1 MRTTPAGLRVGAALL
16 LVGLAGCGSTVQL
29 AGSGLYRDGAAG
41 LTSAI
46 GAPSAGGSGA
56 DQGAVPSG
64 SANTLPQGGLAAPIQ
79 TTSEGT
85 LSPSA
90 SGGTLSKDLPSS
102 GLGYTATTLEVG
114 VTTNKDAQATLA
126 TVGIAS
132 GSLGDQEAMTKA
144 VMGDINAQGGVLGRK
159 LVPVFHDVK
168 TTETST
174 NPPAAAQTACAA
186 FTQDTHVAAALELVL
201 DSRDFAACMIKRRTF
216 VVSSGLTFTDKTYV
230 KGLSPYF
237 FRLASPLEEN
247 LVPTYLARLTALG
260 YFSPWDTVNGRPGNS
275 RVGVGLFHVDEP
287 APTRAF
293 HDIATRLQAL
303 GYKVTSYAYGRQD
316 ASYQSAVLR
325 FQSAGVTHVIGD
337 NASYAQLMVQAQSQ
351 HYYPRYGMTSYNG
364 GGVLLQQVAPAA
376 ELAGALGVGWAP
388 SVDVDGAH
396 DPGST
401 GPAYNRCLA
410 SMHRHQ
416 VDVSTRAALANALGI
431 CDGLQVLVQSMRA
444 GRGFD
449 GPHITAGRATF
460 SFEATATF
468 SGSHNDGSIAIPT
481 AVRDYGYLANCSC
494 FAYLSKSNHPLQ

>member
-1 MRTTPAGLRVGAALL
+1 MRTNSPSWLVGSALC
-16 LVGLAGCGSTVQL
+16 LVGLTGCGSTVQMTSGRDSL
-29 AGSGLYRDGAAG
+29 SGSTGL
-41 LTSAI
+41 SSSS
-46 GAPSAGGSGA
+46 GAPSALGGSTLGQGSGA
-56 DQGAVPSG
+56 SSSAITGQTG
-64 SANTLPQGGLAAPIQ
+64 STAPRA
-79 TTSEGT
+79 TTSHDPSSPTTGPGT
-85 LSPSA
+85 LNRQ
-90 SGGTLSKDLPSS
+90 LPAY
-102 GLGYTATTLEVG
+102 GLGYTATTLKIG

-126 TVGIAS
+126 AVGIAS

-144 VMGDINAQGGVLGRK
+144 VMDDINAQGGVLGRK

-174 NPPAAAQTACAA
+174 NPEAAAQAACAA

-201 DSRDFAACMIKRRTF
+201 DSRDFADCLIKHRAF
-216 VVSSGLTFTDKTYV
+216 VVSSGLTFTDQTYV

-260 YFSPWDTVNGRPGNS
+260 YFSPWDTVNGRPGKAT
-275 RVGVGLFHVDEP
+275 VGVGLFYVDEP

-293 HDIATRLQAL
+293 NDIATRLQAM
-303 GYKVTSYAYGRQD
+303 GYKVTRYAYGRQD
-316 ASYQSAVLR
+316 ASYQSAVLK
-325 FQSAGVTHVIGD
+325 FQSAGVTHIIGD

-401 GPAYNRCLA
+401 GPAYVRCLA
-410 SMHRHQ
+410 TMHRHQ
-416 VDVSTRAALANALGI
+416 VDVTTRAALANALGI
-431 CDGLQVLVQSMRA
+431 CDGLQVLAQSMRA
-444 GRGFD
+444 GGGFD

-468 SGSHNDGSIAIPT
+468 SGLHNEGSIAIPT
-481 AVRDYGYLANCSC
+481 AVRDYGYLTSCSC
-494 FAYLSKSNHPLQ
+494 FAYLSKTNHPLQ